1 MKRNWMVRMLAA
13 LLLVSLGLMGAA
25 CSKDEPEGTDVS
37 ELSYEG
43 VNPGDYLS
51 SVTYLGL
58 TVAYDATK
66 GTRSETLWQAVVDGA
81 TVREYPEQ
89 AVAYYVSQI
98 RAEYRYL
105 ADREGLKLEE
115 LLSLRG
121 MSEETV
127 RAEAAAMVKS
137 DLVFLYV
144 VEDAGIVLSESE
156 RIAHYDRYADRYVE
170 KYGFDRAYVDEKL
183 RDEVYDSMLFDKTME
198 YLLLHNEVT
207 NG

>member
-1 MKRNWMVRMLAA
+1 MKRNWMGRILLA
-13 LLLVSLGLMGAA
+13 LLLLSLLLMGAA
-25 CSKDEPEGTDVS
+25 CSENEPEETDAL

-43 VNPGDYLS
+43 VKPRDCLS
-51 SVTYLGL
+51 SVSYLGL
-58 TVAYDATK
+58 TVSYDATK
-66 GTRSETLWQAVVDGA
+66 GTRSEALWQAVLDGA
-81 TVREYPEQ
+81 VVREYPEG

-105 ADREGLKLEE
+105 ADREGLTVEE

-127 RAEAAAMVKS
+127 KEEAAAMVKS
-137 DLVFLYV
+137 DLVFLYI

-170 KYGFDRAYVDEKL
+170 KYGFDRAYVDERL
-183 RDEVYDSMLFDKTME
+183 RDEVYDSMLFDKTVE
-198 YLLLHNEVT
+198 YLLLRNEVT